1 MIRSV
6 SVVKISKNILHY
18 RVIASSQRQKGFK
31 RWDLAAFIY
40 RFTIHHSR
48 FTIHDLRFT
57 CLIRHSQEGRTL
69 TFAVVVVPRASR
81 SEIAGEY
88 DGALRVRIAAAPVEG
103 AANRE
108 LQRLLAKKFKLPQN
122 AIEII
127 AGTHSKR
134 KIVRIDGA
142 DAATLEQLIITK

>member
-1 MIRSV
+1 MGSGCFHL
-6 SVVKISKNILHY
+6 S
-18 RVIASSQRQKGFK
+18 
-31 RWDLAAFIY
+31 IY
-40 RFTIHHSR
+40 HSR

-88 DGALRVRIAAAPVEG
+88 DGALRVRIAAPPVEG